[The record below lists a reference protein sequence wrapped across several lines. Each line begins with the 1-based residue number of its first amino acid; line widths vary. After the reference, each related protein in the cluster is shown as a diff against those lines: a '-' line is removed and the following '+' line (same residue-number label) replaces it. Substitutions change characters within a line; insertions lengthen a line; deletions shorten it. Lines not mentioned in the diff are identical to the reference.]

1 MINRKL
7 CMRGMN
13 RLRNILVSTAVSVLS
28 LAAAVNAQIQSNI
41 LPQKNYAPI
50 AKTLESL
57 IRQEMADKDLP
68 AFSIALVD
76 GNEVVWAQGFG
87 YQDPEHKIPAT
98 DHTIYRVGSVSK
110 LFTDIGIMQMVEAG
124 KINLDAPVSEYI
136 PDFHPQNPF
145 REPIT
150 LRELMSHRSGLLR
163 EPPVG
168 NYFDPDGPTL
178 EATVR
183 SMNSTEL
190 VYPPGSH
197 TKYSNA
203 GIAVVGYTL
212 QQLNHKLFPE
222 YLKQAVLAPLGM
234 KASAF
239 APETQLIR
247 NLAKADMWSY
257 DGLTFPAPTFELGL
271 APAGCI
277 YSTVT
282 DLARFLSVLFDGARG
297 ASACV

>member
-7 CMRGMN
+7 CMRGAN
-13 RLRNILVSTAVSVLS
+13 RLQSILVR
-28 LAAAVNAQIQSNI
+28 AAVPVLFLTAALNAQIQANI
-41 LPQKNYAPI
+41 PPRTDYAPL
-50 AKTLESL
+50 ANTLESL

-76 GNEVVWAQGFG
+76 GHEVVWAQGFG

-98 DHTIYRVGSVSK
+98 AHTVYRVGSVSK

-124 KINLDAPVSEYI
+124 KISLDTPVSQYI
-136 PDFHPQNPF
+136 ADFHPQNPF
-145 REPIT
+145 REAIT

-178 EATVR
+178 EATVQ

-190 VYPPGSH
+190 IYPPGTR

-212 QQLNHKLFPE
+212 QRLGHAAFPE

-234 KASAF
+234 KESAF
-239 APETQLIR
+239 APDPQLIR
-247 NLAKADMWSY
+247 NLVKTGMWRY
-257 DGLTFPAPTFELGL
+257 N
-271 APAGCI
+271 
-277 YSTVT
+277 
-282 DLARFLSVLFDGARG
+282 
-297 ASACV
+297 

>member
-1 MINRKL
+1 MDGEFRMRMTVRSQKL
-7 CMRGMN
+7 FASAATITLLLTLTARAHAQAN
-13 RLRNILVSTAVSVLS
+13 ISPRNDY
-28 LAAAVNAQIQSNI
+28 AAVA
-41 LPQKNYAPI
+41 AR
-50 AKTLESL
+50 LES
-57 IRQEMADKDLP
+57 IVRQEMADKDLP

-76 GNEVVWAQGFG
+76 GNQIVWAQGFG
-87 YQDPEHKIPAT
+87 YQDPDHKIPAT
-98 DHTIYRVGSVSK
+98 AQTVYRVGSVSK

-124 KINLDAPVSEYI
+124 KINLDAPVSQYI

-145 REPIT
+145 TKPIT
-150 LRELMSHRSGLLR
+150 FRELMSHRSAVLR
-163 EPPVG
+163 EPHVG

-183 SMNSTEL
+183 SINSTEL

-234 KASAF
+234 KESAF

-247 NLAKADMWSY
+247 NLAK
-257 DGLTFPAPTFELGL
+257 
-271 APAGCI
+271 
-277 YSTVT
+277 
-282 DLARFLSVLFDGARG
+282 
-297 ASACV
+297 

>member
-98 DHTIYRVGSVSK
+98 AHTVYRVGSVSK

-124 KINLDAPVSEYI
+124 KINLDVPVSQYI

-145 REPIT
+145 TNPIT

-168 NYFDPDGPTL
+168 NYFDPTEPTL

-190 VYPPGSH
+190 VYDPGTH
-197 TKYSNA
+197 LKYSNA

-212 QQLNHKLFPE
+212 QELNHQSFPE

-234 KASAF
+234 HES
-239 APETQLIR
+239 
-247 NLAKADMWSY
+247 
-257 DGLTFPAPTFELGL
+257 
-271 APAGCI
+271 
-277 YSTVT
+277 
-282 DLARFLSVLFDGARG
+282 
-297 ASACV
+297 